1 MSIFKESFRQ
11 FVQQQMKI
19 REAIISKGNNGDSR
33 FSGGTVDLSKVG
45 GKANQTIDP
54 SAFFTNTV
62 QRQCVIR
69 MSSGCDLTEF
79 GSKEFAEG
87 GKYEK
92 PKHIKGSGLARR
104 YILQG
109 GTLAVDRETLEQSDV
124 STTDKITATI
134 DGKVDKEFTETT
146 RTRKEKYKYK
156 LGNRSGFRG
165 ISPNDF
171 GTAYGDPTIRA
182 NPGEDYGSVPMP
194 GIKTANIR
202 TKSAYGSLREA
213 KVDFVCHN
221 LRQLE
226 TLELLY
232 MRPGIPIL
240 LEWGWTPYINN
251 KGKRTLDFP
260 FIGEWWIAEGSM
272 DSINRKIIEEKIKS
286 GGNYDALAG
295 MCKNFSYKARPDGGF
310 DCTTEIIAMGEIIET
325 LKGES
330 FIVPTNM
337 ASGNL
342 ITNSVAQG
350 AFSISDA
357 EAKAADFLELGLND
371 FHNFSL
377 ATDRTTSNEG
387 GKRNNLSMKIYQ
399 KIGFDSTW
407 NYWDSI
413 PIVNF
418 ITGASDNKIN
428 ALKTLSTGRLFAPSP
443 VANLSYYFALD
454 TLSKEE
460 LIKMGY
466 GTESNSVD
474 ELILNGLK
482 TFILTEDSYFPLD
495 DDNGFYI
502 NTPYIR
508 WDAFCTFLNL
518 YVINKDATGTP
529 IVTFSTTSVVDEDTK
544 PRVEPLLMSRI
555 NVGKGIPLP
564 DGGYYNSRNVR
575 IKPSGLFN
583 NFNATFSVNSVLNAS
598 VDPSICLFPE
608 QLSFSTEGNF
618 SPILYL
624 GAMAIGFG
632 VGAVASGGVGAGVG
646 AVAGG
651 EFYTKLAGETV
662 MTSNNK
668 NSRNIGNIYINLFR
682 LQRIYKDQ
690 RYDGE
695 GELNDN
701 FNLHDF
707 IKKVWDDISAASG
720 NKHKFIIHND
730 LERPSVLR
738 IIDANFQ
745 KDDELTPDKIH
756 ELKIQSNDTICRDF
770 SYNSII
776 PNEMSATI
784 GVAMQNP
791 DSIQDIDGATFAA
804 MARGIKSR
812 FHVPV
817 KTEIEEP
824 TEDEKKQ
831 AAEGYNK
838 TSIDTT
844 QLFTYLASFQGRLMR
859 GDLQKID
866 EETGEADSQE
876 EISKAQSSLKN
887 FFNRINKLLTLH
899 SKDGKYSNGTKYYK
913 GYPKKVQ
920 NAPPVSSVIP
930 LKFNAKLD
938 GISGVTIG
946 NVFKIEPSRL
956 PKGYR
961 GSDIAFV
968 CMGEQQAITAG
979 QDWTTDI
986 HGQLVLLPAKLAEP
1000 VDNKSNNGSD
1010 KGYGNGD
1017 GAGEGT
1023 GEGTGEGV
1031 GDISAENALE
1041 GESTDIGAEEIVPST
1056 ETNETTSNTPISTE
1070 EQMNQQDQCP
1080 PGQYFDEFLQ
1090 LCVIDQDISTSESVA
1105 AETEKNKAKA
1115 EKNYKQWLDN
1125 LINYIR
1131 NSKSSKQYTQEIFE
1145 NHARVFL
1152 KPSNNAVD
1160 LGYAFFKNASDY
1172 ARNVKTLSKGVE
1184 REMIEI
1190 FKERVKE
1197 NEGIYQQGDK
1207 SISLEG
1213 GTSGFISRA
1222 SLVQAAERIHDMPN
1236 KEGQYNDDMI
1246 SAWKSM
1252 NKNCSDSLEDAKIP
1266 YSERELDSYNRWTY
1280 ESAPGVP
1287 YPFTTSHQNHVA
1299 YYEWYN
1305 WCPEKYR

>member
-19 REAIISKGNNGDSR
+19 REAVISKGNNGDSR
-33 FSGGTVDLSKVG
+33 FDGGTVDLSKVG
-45 GKANQTIDP
+45 GKKNQTIDS

-109 GTLAVDRETLEQSDV
+109 GTLAVDRETLEYSDV
-124 STTDKITATI
+124 STTTKTTATI
-134 DGKVDKEFTETT
+134 DGKVDKEFTDTT

-171 GTAYGDPTIRA
+171 GTAYGDPTIRS

-194 GIKTANIR
+194 GIITANIR

-213 KVDFVCHN
+213 KVEFVCHN

-251 KGKRTLDFP
+251 KGKKTNDFP

-272 DSINRKIIEEKIKS
+272 DSINRKIIEEKVKS

-310 DCTTEIIAMGEIIET
+310 DCTTEIIAQGEIIES

-330 FIVPTNM
+330 FVIPTNM

-350 AFSISDA
+350 SFSISDA

-377 ATDRTTSNEG
+377 AVDRNTDDTG
-387 GKRNNLSMKIYQ
+387 GQRSSFSMETYQ
-399 KIGFDSTW
+399 AWGFDSTF
-407 NYWDSI
+407 NFWDGGGDI
-413 PIVNF
+413 EEKVE
-418 ITGASDNKIN
+418 
-428 ALKTLSTGRLFAPSP
+428 ALTFLSTGRLYAPSP
-443 VANLSYYFALD
+443 IAHLKYYFALD

-460 LIKMGY
+460 LIEMGY
-466 GTESNSVD
+466 GTENDSLD

-482 TFILTEDSYFPLD
+482 TFILTEDSYFPLGD
-495 DDNGFYI
+495 NNGFYV

-529 IVTFSTTSVVDEDTK
+529 VVTFSTTSVVDEDTK
-544 PRVEPLLMSRI
+544 PRVEPLLMSRVNI
-555 NVGKGIPLP
+555 GQGIPTP
-564 DGGYYNSRNVR
+564 DGGYYFSRNVLVETDW
-575 IKPSGLFN
+575 GDGVLD
-583 NFNATFSVNSVLNAS
+583 FNATFDVNTVLNAS

-608 QLSFSTEGNF
+608 QLSFSTDGAF

-632 VGAVASGGVGAGVG
+632 VGAVLSGGVGAGAG

-651 EFYTKLAGETV
+651 EFYKKLAGETV
-662 MTSNNK
+662 MTSNKK
-668 NSRNIGNIYINLFR
+668 NCRNIGNIYINLFR

-695 GELNDN
+695 GELNDD

-707 IKKVWDDISAASG
+707 IKKIWDDISAASG

-738 IIDANFQ
+738 IIDTNFQ

-812 FHVPV
+812 FHVPA
-817 KTEIEEP
+817 KTEVQEP
-824 TEDEKKQ
+824 TDDEKQK

-838 TSIDTT
+838 TSTDTT

-859 GDLQKID
+859 GSLQKID
-866 EETGEADSQE
+866 EETGETESQE
-876 EISKAQSSLKN
+876 EISKAQSTLKS

-899 SKDGKYSNGTKYYK
+899 SKDGEYSNGTKYYK

-938 GISGVTIG
+938 GISGITIG
-946 NVFKIEPSRL
+946 NVFKVEQSRL

-986 HGQLVLLPAKLAEP
+986 HGQLVLLPKKLAEP
-1000 VDNKSNNGSD
+1000 VANENKGNGN
-1010 KGYGNGD
+1010 GNGNGD
-1017 GAGEGT
+1017 GTGEGAGEGT
-1023 GEGTGEGV
+1023 EDGV
-1031 GDISAENALE
+1031 GNTSE
-1041 GESTDIGAEEIVPST
+1041 GGLTDTGAEENVSS
-1056 ETNETTSNTPISTE
+1056 ETTPNTPMSTE

-1080 PGQYFDEFLQ
+1080 EGQYFDEFLQ
-1090 LCVIDQDISTSESVA
+1090 TCVIDTTVVINADNATTANDER
-1105 AETEKNKAKA
+1105 KAKA
-1115 EKNYKQWLDN
+1115 EKNYNEWLKN
-1125 LINYIR
+1125 LASYIR
-1131 NSKSSKQYTQEIFE
+1131 SKHWSSYYGTKIFKGVGEI
-1145 NHARVFL
+1145 FL
-1152 KPSNNAVD
+1152 KPSDRNVD
-1160 LGYAFFKNASDY
+1160 NGFAYFKNASDY

-1190 FKERVKE
+1190 FKEKVKN
-1197 NEGIYQQGDK
+1197 NEGIYQDEDK
-1207 SISLEG
+1207 TLTTPGTG
-1213 GTSGFISRA
+1213 GNRLFWDRGSMIA
-1222 SLVQAAERIHDMPN
+1222 KAEKIHNMPN
-1236 KEGQYNDDMI
+1236 KEGQYNSEMVKLWT
-1246 SAWKSM
+1246 STMTTCAKSL
-1252 NKNCSDSLEDAKIP
+1252 KDAKIP
-1266 YSERELDSYNRWTY
+1266 YSERELDGYNRGRY
-1280 ESAPGVP
+1280 ESSHEVP
-1287 YPFTTSHQNHVA
+1287 YPPVSTAHPNHVA

>member
-1 MSIFKESFRQ
+1 
-11 FVQQQMKI
+11 
-19 REAIISKGNNGDSR
+19 
-33 FSGGTVDLSKVG
+33 
-45 GKANQTIDP
+45 
-54 SAFFTNTV
+54 
-62 QRQCVIR
+62 
-69 MSSGCDLTEF
+69 
-79 GSKEFAEG
+79 
-87 GKYEK
+87 
-92 PKHIKGSGLARR
+92 
-104 YILQG
+104 
-109 GTLAVDRETLEQSDV
+109 
-124 STTDKITATI
+124 
-134 DGKVDKEFTETT
+134 
-146 RTRKEKYKYK
+146 
-156 LGNRSGFRG
+156 
-165 ISPNDF
+165 
-171 GTAYGDPTIRA
+171 
-182 NPGEDYGSVPMP
+182 
-194 GIKTANIR
+194 
-202 TKSAYGSLREA
+202 
-213 KVDFVCHN
+213 
-221 LRQLE
+221 
-226 TLELLY
+226 
-232 MRPGIPIL
+232 
-240 LEWGWTPYINN
+240 
-251 KGKRTLDFP
+251 
-260 FIGEWWIAEGSM
+260 
-272 DSINRKIIEEKIKS
+272 
-286 GGNYDALAG
+286 
-295 MCKNFSYKARPDGGF
+295 
-310 DCTTEIIAMGEIIET
+310 
-325 LKGES
+325 
-330 FIVPTNM
+330 
-337 ASGNL
+337 
-342 ITNSVAQG
+342 
-350 AFSISDA
+350 
-357 EAKAADFLELGLND
+357 
-371 FHNFSL
+371 
-377 ATDRTTSNEG
+377 
-387 GKRNNLSMKIYQ
+387 
-399 KIGFDSTW
+399 
-407 NYWDSI
+407 
-413 PIVNF
+413 
-418 ITGASDNKIN
+418 
-428 ALKTLSTGRLFAPSP
+428 
-443 VANLSYYFALD
+443 
-454 TLSKEE
+454 
-460 LIKMGY
+460 MGY

-564 DGGYYNSRNVR
+564 DGGYYNSRNVQ
-575 IKPSGLFN
+575 IDTDWFDGTFD
-583 NFNATFSVNSVLNAS
+583 FNATFSVNSVLNAS

-632 VGAVASGGVGAGVG
+632 VGAVASGGIGAGVG

-695 GELNDN
+695 GELNDD

-1105 AETEKNKAKA
+1105 TETEKNKAKA

-1131 NSKSSKQYTQEIFE
+1131 SSRSSDQYTQEIFE

-1160 LGYAFFKNASDY
+1160 LGYAFFRNASDY
-1172 ARNVKTLSKGVE
+1172 AKNVKTLANKVE
-1184 REMIEI
+1184 SEMIEI

-1207 SISLEG
+1207 SVKLIG
-1213 GTSGFISRA
+1213 GTSGFIYRDQMVA
-1222 SLVQAAERIHDMPN
+1222 AAERIHDMPN

-1246 SAWKSM
+1246 GAWKSM
-1252 NKNCSDSLEDAKIP
+1252 NHFCNKALEDAKIP
-1266 YSERELDSYNRWTY
+1266 YSEREIDSYNRWTY
-1280 ESAPGVP
+1280 ESAPGIP